1 MLRRGSG
8 FKSARPEAD
17 LQRRMEQSSPLAHPD
32 LKRRAAPFVAA
43 GCLAFLLVPLP
54 PRGENPVALLAAATL
69 TFLIIAAS
77 VLIPWARLPSWA
89 QALPPLAYLLA
100 VGLLRHAEGGA
111 TSGYGT
117 LGLLPILWLALYG
130 SRGQLA
136 LALVFMFTMLAAP
149 IVIFG
154 EPFYPASEWRRAL
167 VWAGVGPV
175 IGFSVQRLVRE
186 IEQLL
191 ARLYEVARSD
201 ALTQVANRRA
211 WDEQLP
217 RELARAKRSSEPL
230 SVAIIDLDHF
240 KAFNDDRG
248 HQAGDELLK
257 AVASA
262 WANLVREGDF
272 FARYGGEEFA
282 VLLPACPAAEV
293 REITER
299 LRRAVPEDQTCSVG
313 VATWDGS
320 EPEEELVRRA
330 DDALYEAKRTG
341 RDRAVIAA

>member
-1 MLRRGSG
+1 
-8 FKSARPEAD
+8 
-17 LQRRMEQSSPLAHPD
+17 MERSSPLAHPD
-32 LKRRAAPFVAA
+32 LKRRGAPFVAA

-54 PRGENPVALLAAATL
+54 PQKENTVALLGAASL
-69 TFLIIAAS
+69 TAMIIAAS
-77 VLIPWARLPSWA
+77 ILVPWDRLPGWA
-89 QALPPLAYLLA
+89 QASPPLAYFL
-100 VGLLRHAEGGA
+100 VIGILRHSEGGA
-111 TSGYGT
+111 VSGYGT
-117 LGLLPILWLALYG
+117 LVLLPILWLALYG

-136 LALVFMFTMLAAP
+136 LALVTMFVMLAAP
-149 IVIFG
+149 IVVFG
-154 EPFYPASEWRRAL
+154 EPLYPASEWRRAL

-191 ARLYEVARSD
+191 AKLHEVARTD
-201 ALTQVANRRA
+201 ALTRVANRRA

-230 SVAIIDLDHF
+230 SIAIIDLDHF

-257 AVASA
+257 AAAAA
-262 WANLVREGDF
+262 WAGLVREGDF
-272 FARYGGEEFA
+272 LARYGGEEFA
-282 VLLPACPAAEV
+282 VILPACPASEIREV
-293 REITER
+293 TER
-299 LRRAVPEDQTCSVG
+299 LRGAVPENQTCSVG
-313 VATWDGS
+313 VATWNGS
-320 EPEEELVRRA
+320 EPGEELVGRA